1 MEESN
6 ETLCVGIDLG
16 TSRSSISASNGER
29 YVIDSYVG
37 WPVDMVARKLVK
49 KQVLVGREALDN
61 RPMLELRRPL
71 ERGIIKE
78 GSQKDEEAV
87 QEILRHLVSL
97 VGLKQ
102 KSKNRPKVRAVVGV
116 PAEAFRVSKQRLR
129 SVMEGIAD
137 SVMLV
142 SEPFAVAY
150 GMEALLHALVIDI
163 GAGTADFCVMQGRY
177 PTEEDQR
184 TLPNAGDSI
193 DEQLS
198 KLVGERY
205 PEAQFTIHMIREW
218 KEKWSFVGQPQGRVM
233 ITTPVKG
240 KATELDITD
249 EMRVACESIL
259 PPLTETMLDLLSKV
273 APDYQENVRNNVIL
287 AGGTSLIAGLPE
299 AVQKYL
305 GELGGG
311 RATVVKDPVFAGS
324 DGGLAIARDASP
336 SDWEKLSLV

>member
-87 QEILRHLVSL
+87 QEILRHLISL
-97 VGLKQ
+97 LGLKH
-102 KSKNRPKVRAVVGV
+102 KPKNRPKVRAVVGV

-150 GMEALLHALVIDI
+150 GMEALLHAMVIDI

-177 PTEEDQR
+177 PTEDDQK

-193 DEQLS
+193 DEQLN
-198 KLVGERY
+198 KLIRERH
-205 PEAQFTIHMIREW
+205 PDAQFSIHM
-218 KEKWSFVGQPQGRVM
+218 
-233 ITTPVKG
+233 
-240 KATELDITD
+240 L
-249 EMRVACESIL
+249 
-259 PPLTETMLDLLSKV
+259 
-273 APDYQENVRNNVIL
+273 
-287 AGGTSLIAGLPE
+287 
-299 AVQKYL
+299 
-305 GELGGG
+305 
-311 RATVVKDPVFAGS
+311 
-324 DGGLAIARDASP
+324 
-336 SDWEKLSLV
+336 